1 MFLILFIMFLIIIL
15 FLFITFLTINFFIVF
30 VTSNLPPEDEGYCQR
45 LYNNFIVT
53 GRYYY
58 PLILGK

>member
-1 MFLILFIMFLIIIL
+1 MFLILFIMFLI
-15 FLFITFLTINFFIVF
+15 INFFIVF
-30 VTSNLPPEDEGYCQR
+30 VTSNLPPEDEVYCQR

>member
-1 MFLILFIMFLIIIL
+1 MFLILFIMFLI
-15 FLFITFLTINFFIVF
+15 INFFIVF